1 MTKTKLSRDIPK
13 PMLYNQH
20 KDFVPTLE
28 QDMQAKS
35 NQQQPKFAKAKH
47 SHELHQFAFFVRKAR
62 AILLLFG

>member
-35 NQQQPKFAKAKH
+35 NQQQPKFA
-47 SHELHQFAFFVRKAR
+47 SNTISRETGTR
-62 AILLLFG
+62 